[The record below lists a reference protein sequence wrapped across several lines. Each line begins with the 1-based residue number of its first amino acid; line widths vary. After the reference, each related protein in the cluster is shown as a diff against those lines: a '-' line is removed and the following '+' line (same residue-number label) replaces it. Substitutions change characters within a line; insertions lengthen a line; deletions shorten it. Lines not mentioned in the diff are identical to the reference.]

1 MSGLPA
7 GAERFYEEFS
17 ELFNNIGEGKALHF
31 EQTRYESMRDR
42 DLFIYLFARLYV
54 EFRRPQQVVSF
65 CDAINALPSVYV
77 ALKMK

>member
-1 MSGLPA
+1 MKNLLSCSITLVKGRHSILNKLGRERERA
-7 GAERFYEEFS
+7 GERRDYIS
-17 ELFNNIGEGKALHF
+17 LFV
-31 EQTRYESMRDR
+31 
-42 DLFIYLFARLYV
+42 RLYV